1 MWVVFP
7 DAGSYPILTD
17 AQSVLGWVAL
27 VADKCEQAVQRFDA
41 SLDRDPDLVASM
53 VGKAFCLGKKGEQT
67 AARELYLT
75 AQEVYPAYPPVLAGL
90 RATEPK
96 KTAEMR

>member
-1 MWVVFP
+1 V
-7 DAGSYPILTD
+7 AG
-17 AQSVLGWVAL
+17 
-27 VADKCEQAVQRFDA
+27 KCEQAVERFDA
-41 SLDRDPDLVASM
+41 SLDRDPDLVSSM
-53 VGKAFCLGKKGEQT
+53 VGKAFCLGKKGERT

-96 KTAEMR
+96 KTAEIR